1 MFSISLGFKE
11 DIILKDLVSPL
22 TPETATSPDTTG
34 IPSMTYRGSFPA
46 FMEPVPRKRIE
57 SAAPGCPLL
66 LFTVTP
72 GAEPCKTSSNE
83 LIGISFNIFFAEIVE
98 AAPVNEAFLAVPY
111 ATTITSSSTSASA
124 FKNICK
130 FAFIAT
136 S

>member
-57 SAAPGCPLL
+57 SAAPGLSTIAVYRNTRSRTL
-66 LFTVTP
+66 QDFF
-72 GAEPCKTSSNE
+72 KRINR
-83 LIGISFNIFFAEIVE
+83 NILQYFFAEIVE

-124 FKNICK
+124 F
-130 FAFIAT
+130 
-136 S
+136 